1 MLDFSNPASAGFF
14 FDSFLTIGNTYGIL
28 KRFEFIKTFTM
39 LIPSEK
45 PGQLANR
52 LVLLS
57 HFIAF
62 SLEYNVA
69 VMLHLLDEYTVFFEG
84 PRQGLKI
91 KGKNISHFMDT
102 FNFTRSLL
110 FYFFEK
116 FSRIMRKSGLSD
128 LYFAKTIY
136 VRTDDPT
143 FIMNN
148 EKNLSELT
156 SKKLFF
162 LSGWLFRTQG
172 LVEKYRNFIVEYF
185 KPAKF
190 FRDSAENMIF
200 PLKKDFKIIVGI
212 HIRRGDYKNFLDGK
226 YFYEIEEYKSAMD
239 KIADIFGKEKTAF
252 VVCSNEEIDLNDF
265 NGLNVFKGP
274 GHFVADLHTLSLCDY
289 IAGPPSTFSMWAS
302 FYGQRPLWQIKNIEQ
317 SPILESFTIQAI

>member
-1 MLDFSNPASAGFF
+1 
-14 FDSFLTIGNTYGIL
+14 
-28 KRFEFIKTFTM
+28 M

-52 LVLLS
+52 LILLS
-57 HFIAF
+57 HFISF
-62 SLEYNVA
+62 SLEYDIPVL
-69 VMLHLLDEYTVFFEG
+69 LHLLDEYSDLFEG
-84 PRQGLKI
+84 PQQGLKS
-91 KGKNISHFMDT
+91 KGMNILHFMD
-102 FNFTRSLL
+102 NSKFTRSLL

-136 VRTDDPT
+136 IKTDDST

-148 EKNLSELT
+148 EQNLAGLT
-156 SKKLFF
+156 SKKIFF

-172 LVEKYRNFIVEYF
+172 LVEKHRDFITSYF
-185 KPAKF
+185 KPLKI
-190 FRDSAENMIF
+190 FRDSAENIVL
-200 PLKKDFKIIVGI
+200 PLKNDFKTVVGI
-212 HIRRGDYKNFLDGK
+212 HIRRGDYKNFLGGK
-226 YFYEIEEYKSAMD
+226 YFYELATYKSVMN
-239 KIADIFGKEKTAF
+239 KIANIFGKEKTAF
-252 VVCSNEEIDLNDF
+252 VVCSNEEIDLSDF

-302 FYGQRPLWQIKNIEQ
+302 FYGQKPLWQIDNTEQ
-317 SPILESFTIQAI
+317 NPSVGSFKTFLI

>member
-1 MLDFSNPASAGFF
+1 
-14 FDSFLTIGNTYGIL
+14 
-28 KRFEFIKTFTM
+28 M

-52 LVLLS
+52 LAILS
-57 HFIAF
+57 HFISF
-62 SLEYNVA
+62 SLEYDVT

-116 FSRIMRKSGLSD
+116 FSRIMRKSSLSD
-128 LYFAKTIY
+128 LYFAKTVY
-136 VRTDDPT
+136 VKTCDAD
-143 FIMNN
+143 FIMNE
-148 EKNLSELT
+148 EKNLPELT

-172 LVEKYRNFIVEYF
+172 LMEKHRDFIVEYF
-185 KPAKF
+185 KPVKT
-190 FRDSAENMIF
+190 FRDSAEKVIQ
-200 PLKKDFKIIVGI
+200 PLKKNFKTVVGI
-212 HIRRGDYKNFLDGK
+212 HIRRGDYKNFLGGK
-226 YFYEIEEYKSAMD
+226 YFYEIEEYKSTMN
-239 KIADIFGKEKTAF
+239 KIANIFGKEKTAF
-252 VVCSNEEIDLNDF
+252 VVCSNENINLSNV

-302 FYGQRPLWQIKNIEQ
+302 FYGQKPLWQIEKAEQ
-317 SPILESFTIQAI
+317 DPTVESFIIQII